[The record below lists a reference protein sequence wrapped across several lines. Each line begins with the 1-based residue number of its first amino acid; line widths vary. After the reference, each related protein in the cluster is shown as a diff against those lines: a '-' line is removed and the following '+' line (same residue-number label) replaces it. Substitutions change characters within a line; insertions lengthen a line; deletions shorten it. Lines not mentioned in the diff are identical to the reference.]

1 MLLKTARVPFG
12 CLSAALLLACGS
24 SGSNGPTGGGGS
36 SGQAGSSGAGN
47 GGNPGS
53 AGNAGNAGNAGTT
66 GAPTSAGIQ
75 MRLATPAVAGGGQQL
90 LAFSGGGAVR
100 PGLESLEYYITSVQI
115 CETMEAQGSG
125 FSNPAGCL
133 QLYSGDVSGLTYG
146 LEDDWTPLAD
156 QARAT
161 TTGFVDLLNPSSRAG
176 LNATTELRQD
186 HVRSYNYGIINW
198 SLPIK
203 VKASI
208 PLADGT
214 TLYTHDGTTQYETVG
229 VDNWRH
235 YFTSPSTPL
244 TTAPAEKAVVLLPNG
259 GNWFKFQNPLT
270 VTQADIDER
279 RQWVLDLVFNPE
291 GIVKGF
297 AGSGISQSNLEERD
311 GSGAITRAITVPML
325 DLAPIP
331 HRQSE
336 QVVRESYLASMVVG
350 SQAFDLRLELY
361 SVEGDPSQTVYGVD
375 AKTLVTAASSN
386 VPTEVSKISYVVAAS
401 DGSLTFQSFTQSP
414 IITSFERVAE
424 ELGTTQA
431 IVKCATHADRAG
443 AEGGAAIVVDSC
455 PSADLDV
462 TFRLVSRSRLDGEL
476 PAPPAPVDAGA
487 DAAAPV
493 YDAGTEPDAAAD
505 AGL

>member
-1 MLLKTARVPFG
+1 
-12 CLSAALLLACGS
+12 
-24 SGSNGPTGGGGS
+24 
-36 SGQAGSSGAGN
+36 
-47 GGNPGS
+47 
-53 AGNAGNAGNAGTT
+53 
-66 GAPTSAGIQ
+66 
-75 MRLATPAVAGGGQQL
+75 
-90 LAFSGGGAVR
+90 
-100 PGLESLEYYITSVQI
+100 
-115 CETMEAQGSG
+115 
-125 FSNPAGCL
+125 L
-133 QLYSGDVSGLTYG
+133 QLYSGDVAGLTYG

-156 QARAT
+156 AARAM
-161 TTGFVDLLNPSSRAG
+161 TTGFVDLLNPSSRAA
-176 LNATTELRQD
+176 LNATTELRQE
-186 HVRSYNYGIINW
+186 HVRAYNYGIINW

-214 TLYTHDGTTQYETVG
+214 VLYTHDGTTQYETVG

-235 YFTSPSTPL
+235 YFTSPSTSL

-270 VTQADIDER
+270 ISQADIDER

-297 AGSGISQSNLEERD
+297 AGGGISQSNLEERD
-311 GSGAITRAITVPML
+311 GSGAITRAISVPML

-361 SVEGDPSQTVYGVD
+361 SVEGDPSNTVYGVD
-375 AKTLVTAASSN
+375 AKTLVTAASTN
-386 VPTEVSKISYVVAAS
+386 VPTEVSKISYVVAGS
-401 DGSLTFQSFTQSP
+401 DGSLTFQSFNQSP

-424 ELGTTQA
+424 ELGTTHA
-431 IVKCATHADRAG
+431 IVKCGTHGNRAS
-443 AEGGAAIVVDSC
+443 AEGGAAIVVDNC

-462 TFRLVSRSRLDGEL
+462 TFRLVSRSLLDGEL
-476 PAPPAPVDAGA
+476 PALPSPVDAGA
-487 DAAAPV
+487 DAAPSV
-493 YDAGTEPDAAAD
+493 SDAGAQPDAAVD

>member
-1 MLLKTARVPFG
+1 MLLKIARVPFG
-12 CLSAALLLACGS
+12 CFSAALLLACGS
-24 SGSNGPTGGGGS
+24 SGSNGSPGGGGS
-36 SGQAGSSGAGN
+36 VGQAGSSG
-47 GGNPGS
+47 S
-53 AGNAGNAGNAGTT
+53 GNAGNGNAGNGNGGNAGTT
-66 GAPTSAGIQ
+66 GTPTSAGIQ
-75 MRLATPAVAGGGQQL
+75 MRLATPGVAGGGQQL

-133 QLYSGDVSGLTYG
+133 QLYSGDVAGLSYG

-156 QARAT
+156 AARAM
-161 TTGFVDLLNPSSRAG
+161 TTGFVDLLNPSSRAA

-186 HVRSYNYGIINW
+186 HVRAYNYGIINW

-214 TLYTHDGTTQYETVG
+214 TVLYTHDGTTQFETVG

-244 TTAPAEKAVVLLPNG
+244 DVAPAEKAVVLLPNG

-270 VTQADIDER
+270 ITQADIDER

-311 GSGAITRAITVPML
+311 GSGGITRAITVPML

-350 SQAFDLRLELY
+350 SQAFDLRLEL
-361 SVEGDPSQTVYGVD
+361 
-375 AKTLVTAASSN
+375 
-386 VPTEVSKISYVVAAS
+386 
-401 DGSLTFQSFTQSP
+401 
-414 IITSFERVAE
+414 
-424 ELGTTQA
+424 
-431 IVKCATHADRAG
+431 
-443 AEGGAAIVVDSC
+443 
-455 PSADLDV
+455 
-462 TFRLVSRSRLDGEL
+462 
-476 PAPPAPVDAGA
+476 
-487 DAAAPV
+487 
-493 YDAGTEPDAAAD
+493 
-505 AGL
+505 

>member
-1 MLLKTARVPFG
+1 MLIQSARVPLG

-24 SGSNGPTGGGGS
+24 SGSGDGPRGGGGL
-36 SGQAGSSGAGN
+36 G
-47 GGNPGS
+47 GS
-53 AGNAGNAGNAGTT
+53 AGASGSSSGGQSTANGGSAGTS
-66 GAPTSAGIQ
+66 GAPAAAGIQ
-75 MRLATPAVAGGGQQL
+75 MRLATPTVTGGGQQL

-100 PGLESLEYYITSVQI
+100 PGLESLEYFITSVQI

-133 QLYSGDVSGLTYG
+133 QLYSGSATGLTYE
-146 LEDDWTPLAD
+146 LDDDWTPLAD

-161 TTGFVDLLNPSSRAG
+161 TAGFVDLLNESSRAA
-176 LNATTELRQD
+176 LNATTELQEG

-214 TLYTHDGTTQYETVG
+214 VLYTHDGTTQYETVG
-229 VDNWRH
+229 VDDWRH
-235 YFTSPSTPL
+235 YYTSPSTPL

-270 VTQADIDER
+270 ITSADIEER

-297 AGSGISQSNLEERD
+297 AGGGISQSNLEERD
-311 GSGAITRAITVPML
+311 GSGAVTRAITVPML
-325 DLAPIP
+325 DLVPIP

-336 QVVRESYLASMVVG
+336 HVVRESYLASMVLG

-361 SVEGDPSQTVYGVD
+361 SVEGDPSRTVYGVD
-375 AKTLVTAASSN
+375 VKTLVTAASTS
-386 VPTEVSKISYVVAAS
+386 VPTEASKISYVVAES
-401 DGSLTFQSFTQSP
+401 DGSLTFQSFNQSP
-414 IITSFERVAE
+414 IIQGFERVTE
-424 ELGTTQA
+424 DFGTTQA
-431 IVKCATHADRAG
+431 TVKCATHADRAG
-443 AEGGAAIVVDSC
+443 AEGGAALVVDSC
-455 PSADLDV
+455 PSANVDV

-476 PAPPAPVDAGA
+476 PAAPAPADAGA
-487 DAAAPV
+487 DAAPASGS
-493 YDAGTEPDAAAD
+493 DAGAEPDAGVD